1 MWRTLITLFILILS
15 FKGSAQKQLDS
26 LDINTDTIQGHSVK
40 KAIILSSC
48 IPGAGQ
54 IYNHLAMPK
63 GKKKAFWK
71 VPLIYASLGTSAY
84 FVLNNQFL
92 QSSVKKEYNNRISGG
107 LLNPEWQLYDN
118 QALLTLHGQFL
129 NNRDL
134 SMLLFFA
141 FYGLQI
147 ADAGVEAHFVKFD
160 VSEDISLQVKPKLFS
175 SNQLGVKLQF
185 NFN

>member
-1 MWRTLITLFILILS
+1 MWKALIFILFTSLT
-15 FKGSAQKQLDS
+15 KQVMAQKDLDS
-26 LDINTDTIQGHSVK
+26 IKIDTTKLHSVK

-71 VPLIYASLGTSAY
+71 VPLIYGSLGTSAY
-84 FVLNNQFL
+84 FILNNQIL
-92 QSSVKKEYNNRISGG
+92 QSSIKTEYNNRISGG
-107 LLNPEWQLYDN
+107 TLNPAWELYDS
-118 QALLTLHGQFL
+118 QALLTLHSQYL

-141 FYGLQI
+141 LYGLQI

-160 VSEDISLQVKPKLFS
+160 VSEDISLIIKPKLFS
-175 SNQLGVKLQF
+175 SNQLGLKLQF